1 MDYDFTFKYRLG
13 SPTEDAEK
21 YLEVLAESGC
31 VDAVIGIGQN
41 GRISLNFI
49 REAHSALDA
58 ITSAI
63 TDIQKAIPE
72 AKLIE
77 ATPDFVGVT
86 DIADLFGFS
95 RQYMRKLIQI
105 KGAFFPE
112 PVHEGKPSLWHLTDI
127 LSWFQEHESRTIQSE
142 IYEVSKI
149 NMQLNVYKSYMKAA
163 SSSQDGFQFEANAP
177 NNALQGTLRYAPLNA
192 VVRHRESSDI

>member
-1 MDYDFTFKYRLG
+1 MKEYDFTLKYRLG
-13 SPTEDAEK
+13 GPLENAEK
-21 YLEVLAESGC
+21 YLDALAESGC
-31 VDAVIGIGQN
+31 NDAVVGIGRN
-41 GRISLNFI
+41 GRIALNFI

-58 ITSAI
+58 VTSAI
-63 TDIQKAIPE
+63 SDVQKAIPE

-77 ATPDFVGVT
+77 AAPDFVGVA
-86 DIADLFGFS
+86 DIVDLFGFS
-95 RQYMRKLIQI
+95 SHYLRELIQT

-149 NMQLNVYKSYMKAA
+149 NMQLNVFKSCLKVA
-163 SSSQDGFQFEANAP
+163 SSFQDGFRFEANAP
-177 NNALQGTLRYAPLNA
+177 NKALQGTLRLAARP
-192 VVRHRESSDI
+192 

>member
-1 MDYDFTFKYRLG
+1 MKEYDFTFKYRLG

-21 YLEVLAESGC
+21 YLGVLAESGC
-31 VDAVIGIGQN
+31 DDAVVGIGQN

-63 TDIQKAIPE
+63 SDVQKAIPE

-86 DIADLFGFS
+86 DIADLFGLS
-95 RQYMRKLIQI
+95 RQYMRKHIQT

-127 LSWFQEHESRTIQSE
+127 LSWFQEHESRVIQSE
-142 IYEVSKI
+142 VYEVSQI
-149 NMQLNVYKSYMKAA
+149 NMQLNVYRSCMKAA
-163 SSSQDGFQFEANAP
+163 SSFQDGFRFEANAP
-177 NNALQGTLRYAPLNA
+177 NKALQGMLRFATRP
-192 VVRHRESSDI
+192 